1 MIKEIII
8 PSAPGYKR
16 DYAKEQATA
25 SSRGEDKDRAQRN
38 KARRQAITKGVASK
52 GDGKHIDHVTPIR
65 SGGKT
70 TPGNT
75 RVRSASANM
84 SDNGH
89 SKKK

>member
-1 MIKEIII
+1 M
-8 PSAPGYKR
+8 PSSKNYVR
-16 DYAKEQATA
+16 DYKTEMSTATK
-25 SSRGEDKDRAQRN
+25 RGEDKGRAERN
-38 KARRQAITKGVASK
+38 KARRQALAKGKVTK
-52 GDGKHIDHVTPIR
+52 GDGTHIDHVKPIR

-89 SKKK
+89 KKGK